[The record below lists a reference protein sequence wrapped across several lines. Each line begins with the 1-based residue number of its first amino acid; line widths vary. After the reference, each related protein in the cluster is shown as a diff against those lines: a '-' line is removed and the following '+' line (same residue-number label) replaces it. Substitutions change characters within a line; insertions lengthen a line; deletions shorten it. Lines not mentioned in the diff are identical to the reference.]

1 MERSMVHEFFL
12 VKAVD
17 KGTASENDNCNETLH
32 MYCSGYEGR
41 DYVEVDSAWFHNE
54 FMEYIWLS
62 LEGFAVKLNFTGPPV
77 VIEEAPDLDKL
88 ERVCSGWVMVLK
100 EFPEKFE
107 LGAWDDVFI
116 RDDLIEELRKL
127 EEMAKTAAGSMDHI
141 ILYAGI

>member
-17 KGTASENDNCNETLH
+17 KGTAPEADRCNE
-32 MYCSGYEGR
+32 MINIYFPGYEGR
-41 DYVEVDSAWFHNE
+41 DYIEADSAWFHNE

-88 ERVCSGWVMVLK
+88 ERICSGWIMVLK

-127 EEMAKTAAGSMDHI
+127 EEMAKTAAGSMNHI